1 MEGLTR
7 SRCQWVCDLLPT
19 DADWAWCCALA
30 TAVLE
35 EGEERPP
42 SARGVTASS
51 PPAVFLD
58 VAARVA
64 AALLD
69 FRRGCEAKTGLE
81 GVEDPAF
88 VEELR

>member
-1 MEGLTR
+1 
-7 SRCQWVCDLLPT
+7 VC
-19 DADWAWCCALA
+19 
-30 TAVLE
+30 
-35 EGEERPP
+35 
-42 SARGVTASS
+42 
-51 PPAVFLD
+51 LD

-69 FRRGCEAKTGLE
+69 FGRGCEAKTGLE